1 MKAAIISQYGAAEV
15 LHIEEI
21 QQPTIKPDRLLVKVC
36 ATSVNPLDWKIRKG
50 MLRLMPGFRFPMVL
64 GFDVSGEVVA
74 VGDRVT
80 HFQPGDL
87 IYANA
92 GLPGGA
98 YAEYIAISE
107 RAAAPKP
114 INMTHEQ
121 AAAVPGSALTALQAL
136 RDRGHLQ
143 SGQAV
148 LVNGASGG
156 VGSFAVQI
164 AKALNA
170 TVTAVC
176 STKNVEW
183 VKSLGADRTID
194 YTQQDFTQDVGQY
207 DIIFDAVGKRSFSA
221 CRRALKPNGVYIT
234 TLPNADNVLWAILTT
249 LLPGQKAKFVFQA
262 PRGADLS
269 VLKDWIEAGK
279 LRSVIDRTY
288 PLAEIVAAHTYSETE
303 HAAGKVVIT
312 VVP

>member
-1 MKAAIISQYGAAEV
+1 MKAAIIRQYGAAEV

-21 QQPTIKPDRLLVKVC
+21 QQPTIKPDQLLVKVC

-50 MLRLMPGFRFPMVL
+50 MLRLMPGIRFPIVL

-98 YAEYIAISE
+98 YAEYIAIAE
-107 RAAAPKP
+107 RTAAHKP
-114 INMTHEQ
+114 SNMTHEQ

-170 TVTAVC
+170 SVTAVC
-176 STKNVEW
+176 STKNIEW
-183 VKSLGADRTID
+183 VKSLGADRAID
-194 YTQQDFTQDVGQY
+194 YTQRDFTQDVAQY

-221 CRRALKPNGVYIT
+221 CRGALKPNGIYIT
-234 TLPNADNVLWAILTT
+234 TLPNADNVLWATITAF
-249 LLPGQKAKFVFQA
+249 LPGQKARFVFQS
-262 PRGADLS
+262 PNGSDLS
-269 VLKDWIEAGK
+269 FLKDWIEAGK
-279 LRSVIDRTY
+279 LRSAIDRSY
-288 PLAEIVAAHTYSETE
+288 PFSEIVAAHTYSETE